1 MKNLSYKELA
11 DCQLYA
17 EHVVNF
23 YKHCNNGE
31 APKNASDAELAVRE
45 FNSDFRSF
53 KAMFGYSI
61 RGYISHIVDCIGF
74 IVEA

>member
-1 MKNLSYKELA
+1 MKNISYQELA
-11 DCQLYA
+11 NCQLYA

-31 APKNASDAELAVRE
+31 VPKNASEAELAIRE

-61 RGYISHIVDCIGF
+61 RGYISHIVDCIGLIF
-74 IVEA
+74 EA